1 MLVRVNSAAS
11 GIKEYLETGR
21 KKGREYD
28 RELIDERLPLAGDIE
43 LLDDVIQSIQTQQE
57 GDSRYLHITLG
68 FAEQFTT
75 ALECGPGQVNAE
87 RLREVVDAYRELL
100 MAAYDPSEYLFY
112 AEAHI
117 PKVTHELNAST
128 GDYESRLPHVHI
140 VIPKRNLESDRYL
153 DPLSYGDQAIG
164 PAQAIQEHI
173 NQRFGLKSPLQSR
186 RDPAAPQHPLGR
198 HAASFEGQSPKQIRA
213 YLSDLVAQGHVDSF
227 EQLIE
232 AASFIGVTTIRDGK
246 DGAYLNIKPD
256 WADRGINLRDL
267 GREGFDATAQS
278 LRAAVDAPDFDL
290 LAAQW
295 KEQGAFEVRYAN
307 GSPRMRA
314 AYKAM
319 SPEERADFLKRAKE
333 ATQARLAAYDVP
345 IERQHTEAAAEAI
358 QRAMARV
365 EEEGV
370 PTPRPAGLAER
381 IKTLIKEIKN
391 GRPER
396 AFGSVGNTDRA
407 KPADGPRVRED
418 FGRDGR
424 AVGRWS
430 GQDAGEVARPA
441 GRQLAADQGA
451 SRNLTDAELKASTDP
466 QLVLDAARERFG
478 IDPADYVAAKG
489 KDGTPRLIHDGRQ
502 YNLGDFFT
510 KHLQRPWAEARE
522 ILVDCHARTIA
533 NNTDTHE
540 ATDPGED
547 RQGDRSS
554 QSLLSRAAAAIARG
568 QQIADDADKVAR
580 YFQRRNLGAA
590 LEATLRGLREDR
602 PKNEAPLTPAERI
615 ERAREAISRATD
627 RDIDPEAVKA
637 VLGRRTLGQAMS
649 LALHSLTLDRPERR
663 KSATVIEAIAAS
675 AKPPQQDPDRLKTDT
690 SPAIVLTAAQKLYG
704 IDPADYVIGTGSDG
718 SPRIIHKDKQYN
730 LGDFFTKHLQRPWA
744 EAQTVLRDCYHASIS
759 DALPPPDKV
768 LWRQFSQWRDRQF
781 ETVAA
786 RRTSDGAAFRTRVLD
801 TREEYKRRKAEAQP
815 LPGRQRAAAV
825 ARARADQF
833 IAQQVIAADRAKASA
848 AARIPRR
855 NAHYREFL
863 VELASAG
870 DTAALGELRRMA
882 PHQPEPEAKISGGRS
897 QPVFPL
903 PSYIVDAKGA
913 VTYRAGESA
922 IVRDSSQGVTV
933 LRAETNA
940 YDAAIRVAI
949 ARYGRTL
956 TLNGDTRFVSSMVEA
971 ARRTGLE
978 ITLRDVTRPRAAPI
992 NVNLRDRE

>member
-1 MLVRVNSAAS
+1 MLVRINSAAS

-21 KKGREYD
+21 KKGREYERD
-28 RELIDERLPLAGDIE
+28 LIDDRLPLAGDIE
-43 LLDDVIQSIQTQQE
+43 LLDDVIQSIQTKQE
-57 GDSRYLHITLG
+57 GDARYLHITLG

-75 ALECGPGQVNAE
+75 AQECGPGQVNAE
-87 RLREVVDAYRELL
+87 RLREVVEAYREAL

-117 PKVTHELNAST
+117 PKVTHELNAGT

-140 VIPKRNLESDRYL
+140 VLPMRNLENDRYL
-153 DPLSYGDQAIG
+153 NPFGYLQVMTVPD
-164 PAQAIQEHI
+164 AIQEQI
-173 NQRFGLKSPLQSR
+173 NQRFGLKSPKHSR

-213 YLSDLVAQGHVDSF
+213 YLSDLVAQGHIDSF

-232 AASFIGVTTIRDGK
+232 AAQPIGVTTVREGK

-256 WADRGINLRDL
+256 WADRGINIKDL
-267 GREGFDATAQS
+267 SREGFADAVQQ
-278 LRAAVDAPDFDL
+278 LRQAVDAPDYDGIVTR
-290 LAAQW
+290 W
-295 KEQGAFEVRYAN
+295 REQGAFEARYAQ

-319 SPEERADFLKRAKE
+319 SPEERATFLKQAHE

-345 IERQHTEAAAEAI
+345 VERQRVDAAAEAI
-358 QRAMARV
+358 QRAMRQV

-370 PTPRPAGLAER
+370 PIPRAVGLADR
-381 IKTLIKEIKN
+381 IKSLIKELKN

-396 AFGSVGNTDRA
+396 VFGVDGNADRA
-407 KPADGPRVRED
+407 KSPDGTGVRED
-418 FGRDGR
+418 PRRDGS
-424 AVGRWS
+424 AVRRRP
-430 GQDAGEVARPA
+430 GQDAGEAPRPV

-451 SRNLTDAELKASTDP
+451 SRNLSDAELKGATDP
-466 QLVLDAARERFG
+466 QLVLDATRERFG
-478 IDPADYVAAKG
+478 IDPADYVIAAG
-489 KDGTPRLIHDGRQ
+489 KDGKPRLIHDGRQ

-510 KHLQRPWAEARE
+510 KHLQKPWAEARE
-522 ILVDCHARTIA
+522 ILVDCHARTVA
-533 NNTDTHE
+533 AHTSDLHE
-540 ATDPGED
+540 ATNPGRD
-547 RQGDRSS
+547 RTGDRSS
-554 QSLLSRAAAAIARG
+554 QSLLSRSAAAIARG
-568 QQIADDADKVAR
+568 QQIADDAQKVAR
-580 YFQRRNLGAA
+580 YFERRNLGAA

-602 PKNEAPLTPAERI
+602 PAHQAPLTPAERV
-615 ERAREAISRATD
+615 ERAREAIARATA
-627 RDIDPEAVKA
+627 RDIDAETVKA
-637 VLGRRTLGQAMS
+637 VLSRRTLGQALS
-649 LALHSLTLDRPERR
+649 LALHSLTLAKPERR
-663 KSATVIEAIAAS
+663 KSITVIEAIAAS
-675 AKPPQQDPDRLKTDT
+675 AKPVQLEPDRLKTDT
-690 SPAIVLTAAQKLYG
+690 NPAIVLTAAQKLYG
-704 IDPADYVIGTGSDG
+704 INPAEYSIGTGADG
-718 SPRIIHKDKQYN
+718 SPRIVHQDKQYN

-759 DALPPPDKV
+759 DALPPPDKA
-768 LWRQFSQWRDRQF
+768 LWRQFSKWRDGEF
-781 ETVAA
+781 ESVAA
-786 RRTSDGAAFRTRVLD
+786 RRSEEGAAFRSRILKV
-801 TREEYKRRKAEAQP
+801 REEYQLRKAEAQP

-833 IAQQVIAADRAKASA
+833 IAQQVIAAERAKASA

-855 NAHYREFL
+855 NAHYREYL
-863 VELASAG
+863 VGLATAG
-870 DTAALGELRRMA
+870 DTAALAELRRMA

-903 PSYIVDAKGA
+903 PSYSVDAKGA

-933 LRAETNA
+933 LKAENSA

-956 TLNGDTRFVSSMVEA
+956 TLNGDARFVASMSEA

-978 ITLRDVTRPRAAPI
+978 LTLRDASRPMSSPMR
-992 NVNLRDRE
+992 VNFRDR